1 MHWNFSDIVRN
12 LICVT
17 AEAPLEAEQ
26 TEAWTSQARS
36 SWASQHVRG
45 FIQLAQ
51 EGVLLYGQIYWG
63 RLWGEGSA
71 LGSQQAMIRG

>member
-1 MHWNFSDIVRN
+1 MRWNFSDIVRN

-17 AEAPLEAEQ
+17 AEARLAAEQ
-26 TEAWTSQARS
+26 TEAWTPRARS

-51 EGVLLYGQIYWG
+51 EGVLLYG

-71 LGSQQAMIRG
+71 LGSQQGMIRG